1 VIAGATRR
9 ALHMLTMAI
18 IFSTPRR
25 PSTGT
30 LTYGVRMPGITYHLL
45 TEAETF
51 SDFAGGAISRWAGNV
66 LRDTPDSVIVCPS
79 ADRTW
84 PFSRESVHILRGMV
98 LYKQLR
104 RHLERLPWFL
114 HCRVIREVFRHVIKL
129 VRPGDIVWIHN
140 RPEFAVAITP
150 LVHRARGRVVLHL
163 HNSHLV
169 ERPER
174 IMRQLRVDRLVFVS
188 EFLRRQAR
196 TKFPQ
201 LDTSSVLYNGA
212 DQSVF
217 YPAAERNRNPEIVT
231 VLFAGRLVADKGVHV
246 LLEAMRLLEKEGVRL
261 KAQIVGSSNFG
272 TGKETDY
279 TKRLKRTSPANV
291 AFLPYCSG
299 TRLGNLFR
307 EADIFCSPSVWEE
320 PFGLVNVEA
329 FASALPVV
337 STYGGS
343 SSEIF
348 AHGGGILVE
357 SGSAVQLASALR
369 LLAENPELRISL
381 GQQGYAAFLER
392 FTWSNVR
399 TQVEHIQRA
408 LSA

>member
-1 VIAGATRR
+1 
-9 ALHMLTMAI
+9 
-18 IFSTPRR
+18 
-25 PSTGT
+25 
-30 LTYGVRMPGITYHLL
+30 MPGITYHLL

-66 LRDTPDSVIVCPS
+66 LRDTSHSVVVCPH

-84 PFSRESVHILRGMV
+84 RFSPESVHVLPAMV
-98 LYKQLR
+98 LYQHLR
-104 RHLERLPWFL
+104 RPLEHLPWFF
-114 HCRVIREVFRHVIKL
+114 HCGVIRGVFSPLIKR
-129 VRPGDIVWIHN
+129 VGCGDIVWIHN

-150 LVHRARGRVVLHL
+150 LVHRAGGRVVLHL

-174 IMRQLRVDRLVFVS
+174 LMRQLRVDRLVFVS
-188 EFLRRQAR
+188 EFLRRQAKS
-196 TKFPQ
+196 KFPQ
-201 LDTSSVLYNGA
+201 LDSSSVLYNGA
-212 DQSVF
+212 DQSIF
-217 YPAAERNRNPEIVT
+217 YPAEKRKKNPEIAT
-231 VLFAGRLVADKGVHV
+231 VLFAGRLVADKGVHI

-261 KAQIVGSSNFG
+261 QAQIVGSSSFG
-272 TGKETDY
+272 MGKETEY
-279 TKRLKRTSPANV
+279 TMRLKRTAPANV
-291 AFLPYCSG
+291 MFLPYCSG
-299 TRLGNLFR
+299 TGLGDLFR
-307 EADIFCSPSVWEE
+307 KADIFCSPSVWEE

-329 FASALPVV
+329 FATALPVV

-343 SSEIF
+343 SGEIF

-369 LLAENPELRISL
+369 LLAENPELRMRL

-399 TQVEHIQRA
+399 AQVEHIQRA

>member
-1 VIAGATRR
+1 
-9 ALHMLTMAI
+9 
-18 IFSTPRR
+18 
-25 PSTGT
+25 
-30 LTYGVRMPGITYHLL
+30 MPGITYHLL

-51 SDFAGGAISRWAGNV
+51 SEFAGGAISRWAGNV
-66 LRDTPDSVIVCPS
+66 LRNTSHSVVVCPN

-84 PFSRESVHILRGMV
+84 GFSQESIYVLPGMM
-98 LYKQLR
+98 LYKHVRRQLE
-104 RHLERLPWFL
+104 HLPWFF
-114 HCRVIREVFRHVIKL
+114 HCRVIREVFRRVIKR
-129 VRPGDIVWIHN
+129 VRSGDIVWIHN

-150 LVHRARGRVVLHL
+150 LVHRAGGRVVLHL

-169 ERPER
+169 DRPEPL
-174 IMRQLRVDRLVFVS
+174 MRQVRVDRLVFVS
-188 EFLRRQAR
+188 EFLRQQAR
-196 TKFPQ
+196 SKFPQ
-201 LDTSSVLYNGA
+201 LDASSVLYNGA
-212 DQSVF
+212 DQSIF
-217 YPAAERNRNPEIVT
+217 YPAEERKSDPETTT
-231 VLFAGRLVADKGVHV
+231 VLFAGRLVADKGVHI
-246 LLEAMRLLEKEGVRL
+246 LLDAMRLLEKQGVRL
-261 KAQIVGSSNFG
+261 QAQIVGSSSFG
-272 TGKETDY
+272 MGKETDY
-279 TKRLKRTSPANV
+279 TRRLKGNSPASV
-291 AFLPYCSG
+291 VFLPYCSG
-299 TRLGNLFR
+299 TGLGNLFR

-369 LLAENPELRISL
+369 LLAENPELRMRL

-399 TQVEHIQRA
+399 AQVEHIQKA

>member
-1 VIAGATRR
+1 
-9 ALHMLTMAI
+9 
-18 IFSTPRR
+18 
-25 PSTGT
+25 
-30 LTYGVRMPGITYHLL
+30 MPGITYHLL

-66 LRDTPDSVIVCPS
+66 LRDTTHSVVVCPN

-84 PFSRESVHILRGMV
+84 RFSPESVHVLPAMV
-98 LYKQLR
+98 LYQHLR
-104 RHLERLPWFL
+104 RHLEHLPWFF
-114 HCRVIREVFRHVIKL
+114 HCRVIRGVFSPLIKR
-129 VRPGDIVWIHN
+129 VRCGDIVWIHN

-150 LVHRARGRVVLHL
+150 LVHRAGGRVVLHL

-174 IMRQLRVDRLVFVS
+174 LMRQLRVDRLVFVS
-188 EFLRRQAR
+188 EFLQRQAR
-196 TKFPQ
+196 SKFPQ
-201 LDTSSVLYNGA
+201 LDSSSVLYNGA
-212 DQSVF
+212 DQSIF
-217 YPAAERNRNPEIVT
+217 YPAEKRKKNPEIAT
-231 VLFAGRLVADKGVHV
+231 VLFAGRLVADKGVHI

-261 KAQIVGSSNFG
+261 QAQIVGSSSFG
-272 TGKETDY
+272 SGKETDY
-279 TKRLKRTSPANV
+279 TMRLKRTAPANV
-291 AFLPYCSG
+291 TFLPYCSG
-299 TRLGNLFR
+299 TGLGDLFR
-307 EADIFCSPSVWEE
+307 KADIFCSPSVWEE

-343 SSEIF
+343 SGEIF

-369 LLAENPELRISL
+369 LLAENPELRMRL
-381 GQQGYAAFLER
+381 GQQGFAAFLER

-399 TQVEHIQRA
+399 AQVEHIQRA